1 MNLGQITLAQDL
13 AAPLNFKPITHFDLS
28 VYFPWGQIPLL
39 WSKRV
44 YNIAQSW
51 QNVLTKGL
59 GSTKVSINMRTVFNR
74 CQYLDLYQD
83 PMVEGET
90 EAGTWFF
97 ISFRGFDTP
106 VI

>member
-39 WSKRV
+39 WGKRV
-44 YNIAQSW
+44 YSIAQSW
-51 QNVLTKGL
+51 QLMLTKRL

-74 CQYLDLYQD
+74 YQYLYLCKN
-83 PMVEGET
+83 PVVEGET
-90 EAGTWFF
+90 EDRKCF
-97 ISFRGFDTP
+97 SFP
-106 VI
+106 SEALILL